1 MRSLGY
7 GSRFF
12 QPGRCVRQSQS
23 HAAASPSCSRASARL
38 CAPATTA
45 PRPRNPA
52 STGSSVTS
60 SSTMSGIRPRWASQR
75 SIRSWPISPSGS
87 ASPLPRRIS
96 PFVGPLLF
104 LYRHVIGREVRDLG
118 DVIRARKPKRLPP
131 VMTREEVKAVHVP
144 SFLCDAP
151 PGVGPRHPDDPGA
164 SRPQRR
170 ANARRS
176 EGTAHDHTPMSPIA
190 GGTA

>member
-1 MRSLGY
+1 MRACHYSPKTEKSCVNWIKRY
-7 GSRFF
+7 IFF
-12 QPGRCVRQSQS
+12 HHVR
-23 HAAASPSCSRASARL
+23 HPAAMGEPEINTFLAHLAVRERVAASTQNQPL
-38 CAPATTA
+38 C
-45 PRPRNPA
+45 
-52 STGSSVTS
+52 
-60 SSTMSGIRPRWASQR
+60 WA
-75 SIRSWPISPSGS
+75 
-87 ASPLPRRIS
+87 
-96 PFVGPLLF
+96 LLF